1 MEAEVSYCGLRSI
14 ISWIQ
19 EREASHG
26 QQCHPAD
33 DIRLAHESITP
44 SSPLQMRRQQAL
56 GSLQCLVRTSD
67 DQWALIVSINL
78 RFPLIEVEEVS
89 RARLCWQ
96 YWNRGGVEVQAAF
109 GEQLQKQKVVLLSN
123 CNVRTIYTCFNLTPS

>member
-44 SSPLQMRRQQAL
+44 SSLLQMRRQQAL

-78 RFPLIEVEEVS
+78 RFPLIEDEEVS
-89 RARLCWQ
+89 RARLVLAVLEQRRC
-96 YWNRGGVEVQAAF
+96 GGAGSIWGTVAEAK
-109 GEQLQKQKVVLLSN
+109 GRIIIKL
-123 CNVRTIYTCFNLTPS
+123 